1 MGDNRPVNQQVG
13 LLVDVG
19 EPVTDGETQ
28 NESDEPKKV
37 FHLRLTVELF
47 PNQPTEHPLHSLL
60 PIAGTLLTAPVA
72 SSFRF

>member
-28 NESDEPKKV
+28 NESVEPGN
-37 FHLRLTVELF
+37 
-47 PNQPTEHPLHSLL
+47 NQ
-60 PIAGTLLTAPVA
+60 
-72 SSFRF
+72 